1 MGSMIYLDHAAT
13 TPVRPEAITR
23 MAEALQSTWG
33 NPSSAHSA
41 GFAAREAIDL
51 ARLQVAKLMGAEPED
66 IVFTSGGTE
75 SDNLAIRGVAMAR
88 RERGRHLITSAIEHS
103 AVLNTCRDLEAEG
116 YELTVLGV
124 QPNGLIDLEEFEAAL
139 RPDTI
144 LVSLMHAN
152 NEIGTIQP
160 VEAVGARCRKQ
171 GVLFHTDAVQTA
183 GKLPLSFR
191 EWPVDLM
198 SVASHKLYGP
208 KGVGALALK
217 PDVAIRAMITGGTH
231 EANRRAGTENVPS
244 LVGFG
249 VAAEL
254 AAQELAQEYEREA
267 KLGLRL
273 REGLLSRI
281 RGARLNGD
289 AMRRVQSNVSLTI
302 PDVEGAAL
310 LLNLD
315 LAGIAA
321 SAGSACRSQSGASS
335 HVMKA
340 IGMEG
345 VEQAGSLRLTVGRL
359 TDEAQ
364 IDQAIETIS
373 RVVERL
379 QASSE
384 ALPNRL

>member
-1 MGSMIYLDHAAT
+1 MIYLDHAAT
-13 TPVRPEAITR
+13 TPVRPEAILAMT
-23 MAEALQSTWG
+23 EALQSIWG
-33 NPSSAHSA
+33 NPSSAHRA
-41 GFAAREAIDL
+41 GFTAREAVDQ
-51 ARLQVAKLMGAEPED
+51 ARTRVAKLLGAEPED

-75 SDNLAIRGVAMAR
+75 ADNLAIRGAALAR
-88 RERGRHLITSAIEHS
+88 REHGRHLITTAIEHS

-116 YELTVLGV
+116 CELTVLGV
-124 QPNGLIDLEEFEAAL
+124 QPSGLIDLAEFEAAL

-144 LVSLMHAN
+144 LVSVMHAN
-152 NEIGTIQP
+152 NEIGTVQP
-160 VEAVGARCRKQ
+160 IEAVGAKCRER

-208 KGVGALALK
+208 KGVGALVIRPGLEL
-217 PDVAIRAMITGGTH
+217 RAMITGGTH
-231 EANRRAGTENVPS
+231 EGGRRAGTENVPS

-254 AAQELAQEYEREA
+254 ALQELAQEYEREA
-267 KLGLRL
+267 KLAQRL

-289 AMRRVQSNVSLTI
+289 PVVRVQSNVSLAI
-302 PDVEGAAL
+302 PGIEGAAL
-310 LLNLD
+310 LLHLD

-335 HVMKA
+335 HVLKA
-340 IGMEG
+340 IGMDRE
-345 VEQAGSLRLTVGRL
+345 ETAGSLRLTVGRM
-359 TDEAQ
+359 TDESQ
-364 IDQAIETIS
+364 IEEAIETIS
-373 RVVERL
+373 QVVERL
-379 QASSE
+379 QASAP
-384 ALPNRL
+384 ALPRPI